1 MRRIFGITTALAV
14 YLCVGT
20 MLSLLIGAGYLWTS
34 GKLNPDKALEMLALL
49 HDVELRP
56 ANAAK
61 ETKSASGAAARP
73 SFEDQ
78 LRRSKVESR
87 QLELKLQAVTQ
98 GLEQLRF
105 ARDEFTQDKER
116 YERIKKD
123 FQTELAKMGGGAK
136 AEGFANVRLI
146 WENIQPKLAK
156 EQIMQMIE
164 QDEIEDVVVILSDM
178 PIRTRAKIVSTFT
191 TDEEVA
197 VMDEIMR
204 LTREGSP
211 EITAIEKALE
221 RTQQN

>member
-1 MRRIFGITTALAV
+1 MFGIATALAV

-34 GKLNPDKALEMLALL
+34 GKLNPDKAFEMWALL
-49 HDVELRP
+49 HDVKPQP
-56 ANAAK
+56 ADAEKNAQ
-61 ETKSASGAAARP
+61 SAAGASPQP
-73 SFEDQ
+73 SFEDL

-87 QLELKLQAVTQ
+87 QLELKLQAVEQ

-116 YERIKKD
+116 YERLKKD
-123 FQTELAKMGGGAK
+123 FQAELAKMSDGAK

-211 EITAIEKALE
+211 EITVIENTLDQ
-221 RTQQN
+221 TQQN

>member
-1 MRRIFGITTALAV
+1 MLGIATALAA

-20 MLSLLIGAGYLWTS
+20 MFSLLIGAGYLWTS
-34 GKLNPDKALEMLALL
+34 GKMNADKAFEMLALL
-49 HDVELRP
+49 HDVELHP
-56 ANAAK
+56 KADAEKNAQ
-61 ETKSASGAAARP
+61 SAAGASPQP
-73 SFEDQ
+73 SFEDL

-98 GLEQLRF
+98 GLKQLRF
-105 ARDEFTQDKER
+105 VRDEFTQDKER

-123 FQTELAKMGGGAK
+123 FQAELAKMRGGAK

-146 WENIQPKLAK
+146 WQNIQPKLAK

-178 PIRTRAKIVSTFT
+178 PIRTRAKIVSAFT

-197 VMDEIMR
+197 AMDEIMR
-204 LTREGSP
+204 LIREGSP
-211 EITAIEKALE
+211 EITAIENTLNQ
-221 RTQQN
+221 TQQN